1 MGVSFNAVI
10 LSMTPELFIQKK
22 AAEAIKN
29 LYGAD
34 VESSSLQ
41 VQVTRKE
48 FEGDYTLVVFPL
60 LRITHASPENTGNA
74 IGEWMKSNVS
84 EIAGYNSVK
93 GYLNI
98 LFSPLYWNEL
108 FTEIAKDADF
118 GVLPSTGRNIMVE
131 FSSPNTNKPLHL
143 GHIRNNLLGDSVS
156 RLLKACGNNVT
167 KVTLV
172 NDRGVHI
179 CKSMLAWLKVGNGE
193 TPQSSGKKGD
203 HLVGDCYVAF
213 NNIYKKEVDDLV
225 AGGMSKEEA
234 EKEAPSLK
242 EAHEMLVKWEN
253 GDKEVRDLWKKMNGW
268 VMEGF
273 DETYKALGI
282 SFDKTY
288 FESET
293 YLLGKEL
300 VQKGLDMGVFVTDPD
315 GSVWCDLTADGLDR
329 KLLLRNDGTSVY
341 MTQDLGTA
349 ERRFSEYNL
358 DEHVYVVGNEQNY
371 HFQVLKLVLKKLGF
385 DWADNIFHLSYGM
398 VELPEGK
405 MKSREGTVV
414 DADDLIE
421 KMYEEAKETSVESG
435 KLADMPEEEK
445 DKLYHTIGLGALK
458 YFIMKVDPK
467 KTMLF
472 NPKESIDFNGN
483 TGPFIQYTHARIKSI
498 LRKADEQGLA
508 HDASVI
514 ESSVLPSSKEFR
526 LIKLLNLYPAKI
538 AEAGEAY
545 SPAIIANYAYDLA
558 KEFNQYYHETRI
570 LQEEDKTVLKFR
582 LVLIVTLAGVLAKA
596 MGILGIT
603 LPERM

>member
-1 MGVSFNAVI
+1 
-10 LSMTPELFIQKK
+10 MTPETFIQTK
-22 AAEAIKN
+22 AAEAIKS

-34 VESSSLQ
+34 VEQGSLQ

-60 LRITHASPENTGNA
+60 LKVSHSSPENTGKA
-74 IGEWMKSNVS
+74 IGEWLRENVS
-84 EIAGYNSVK
+84 EIAGYNCVK
-93 GYLNI
+93 GFLNI
-98 LFSPLYWNEL
+98 SFSPLYWNEL
-108 FTEIAKDADF
+108 FNDILSDNDF
-118 GVLPSTGRNIMVE
+118 GQLPSTGQNIMVE

-156 RLLKACGNNVT
+156 RLLKACGNNVM

-179 CKSMLAWLKVGNGE
+179 CKSMLAWLKAGNGI
-193 TPQSSGKKGD
+193 TPENSGKKGD

-213 NNIYKKEVDDLV
+213 NDIYKKEVDELV
-225 AGGMSKEEA
+225 AGGMTKDQA

-242 EAHEMLVKWEN
+242 EAHEMLVKWEE
-253 GDKEVRDLWKKMNGW
+253 GDKDVRELWKTMNGW
-268 VMEGF
+268 VMDGF
-273 DETYKALGI
+273 DKTYRELGI

-300 VQKGLDMGVFVTDPD
+300 VQKGLDMGVFVKDPD

-329 KLLLRNDGTSVY
+329 KLLLRSDGTSVY

-349 ERRFSEYNL
+349 ERRFSEYKL
-358 DEHVYVVGNEQNY
+358 DSHVYVVGNEQNY
-371 HFQVLKLVLKKLGF
+371 HFQVLKLILGKLGF
-385 DWADNIFHLSYGM
+385 KWADDIFHLSYGM

-414 DADDLIE
+414 DADDLLE
-421 KMYEEAKETSVESG
+421 QMYDEARKTSEESG
-435 KLADMPEEEK
+435 KLADMSDDEK
-445 DKLYHTIGLGALK
+445 AQLYRMIGLGALK
-458 YFIMKVDPK
+458 YFIIKVDPK

-498 LRKADEQGLA
+498 LRKADDQGISHKAADVLA
-508 HDASVI
+508 SI
-514 ESSVLPSSKEFR
+514 EPSAKETR
-526 LIKLLNLYPAKI
+526 LIKLLSTYPAKV
-538 AEAGEAY
+538 AEAGAAY
-545 SPAIIANYAYDLA
+545 SPAVIANYAYDLA
-558 KEFNQYYHETRI
+558 KEFNQYYHDTRI
-570 LQEEDKTVLKFR
+570 LQEEDQDVRRFR
-582 LVLIVTLAGVLAKA
+582 LVLIQTVAEVLVEA
-596 MGILGIT
+596 MDILGIQ